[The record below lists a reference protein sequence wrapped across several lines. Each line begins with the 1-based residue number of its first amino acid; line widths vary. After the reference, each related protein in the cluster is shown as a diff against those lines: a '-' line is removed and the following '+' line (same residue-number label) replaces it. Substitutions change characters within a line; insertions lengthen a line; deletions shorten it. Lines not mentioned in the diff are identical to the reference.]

1 MGGIGQGTM
10 LREISDVR
18 QIPGDPRRRWF
29 TDETFD
35 LIVWEYRA
43 GGIAG
48 FQLCYDN
55 GGDQRALSWFPDGG
69 LRHCAVDTGESRPG
83 KPKGVP
89 ILVCDVDKTG
99 SPRDSGPPAAVI
111 NRFRRA
117 IRGLDPVL
125 ARFILAHLCL
135 DPDA

>member
-1 MGGIGQGTM
+1 M

-29 TDETFD
+29 SDDAFD
-35 LIVWEYRA
+35 LIVWESRA

-55 GGDQRALSWFPDGG
+55 GGDQRALTWAPEAG

-83 KPKGVP
+83 KPKSVP

-99 SPRDSGPPAAVI
+99 PPCGGGPPAAVVD
-111 NRFRRA
+111 RFRRA
-117 IRGLDPVL
+117 SRGLDPVL
-125 ARFILAHLCL
+125 ARVILGHLAP